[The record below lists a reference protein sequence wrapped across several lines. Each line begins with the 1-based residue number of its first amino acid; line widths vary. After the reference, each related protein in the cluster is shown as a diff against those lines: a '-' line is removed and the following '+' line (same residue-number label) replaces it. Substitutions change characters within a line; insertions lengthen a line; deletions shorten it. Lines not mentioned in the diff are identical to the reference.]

1 MKNLK
6 TKILVGVISAVIA
19 TLSGIAFNNFMNEGN
34 TYDVGWKSWD
44 ITADVLDNG
53 DMEVHEKL
61 VYFDNNYDN
70 HHVSESLI
78 SFSKSQ
84 KSNIDENDK
93 SKLKENS
100 FYVSVYDEEKTY
112 FINQNEPSTN
122 AYDTYKNDDCLGFSW
137 VNGCL
142 DERGKKITAS
152 GKNEKVF
159 IYLEDGLKNGL
170 TIEFKYIIENVITKY
185 NDYSVLN
192 WKFHG
197 AYEYADNKNCNLTI
211 NLPSGGE
218 VLNDNISIEG
228 FSKDN
233 MTVMGF
239 GTTNAKLVSKSGS
252 KIEAKAKRL
261 YDDFNDEIEMFVS
274 IPNSKVDLFPNIKE
288 GDTNYSSLEGYTKL
302 NTIIEDALKD
312 EDTFY
317 KSYKLLEAGI
327 IIVCFILILINILVI
342 RNSYIKYDKELK
354 SDFEYEYLR
363 EIPNGNYSPSVASY
377 LVNEQKLD
385 VNSLNSEIMDL
396 IRRGYINV
404 DINGQDLTSIKVNFI
419 LVLNK
424 EKVDEG
430 GLNSSERFLLKWYFD
445 DIAKGDRLSFDQ
457 LDEYMKNHVNAEKY
471 NSNNSKWNE
480 MVKNTSINMKWF
492 DNVSGA
498 KKYMG
503 LSSIFLFVS
512 LIVFLIITS
521 KNLTW
526 VSILFNS
533 LVLGSSITILSYV
546 PTIKRKTQL
555 GINEYTRWMAFKK
568 FLEEFSTFED
578 YPVPSL
584 IVWEHYMVYAT
595 MFGIADLVEKQLRT
609 RFSDLHRENEY
620 YGNLYFR
627 YRIHYHIH
635 YRMNNAR
642 SIGMQ
647 AIATEK
653 ARQGGSGGR
662 SGGFGGGS
670 SFGGGG
676 RGGSFR

>member
-1 MKNLK
+1 MFYINKVYINGQIQNL
-6 TKILVGVISAVIA
+6 INI
-19 TLSGIAFNNFMNEGN
+19 
-34 TYDVGWKSWD
+34 
-44 ITADVLDNG
+44 
-53 DMEVHEKL
+53 
-61 VYFDNNYDN
+61 YF
-70 HHVSESLI
+70 
-78 SFSKSQ
+78 
-84 KSNIDENDK
+84 
-93 SKLKENS
+93 KE
-100 FYVSVYDEEKTY
+100 
-112 FINQNEPSTN
+112 
-122 AYDTYKNDDCLGFSW
+122 DDCLGFSW
-137 VNGCL
+137 VEGCL
-142 DERGKKITAS
+142 DERGKRVSAS
-152 GKNEKVF
+152 GENEKIF

-170 TIEFKYIIENVITKY
+170 TIEFNYTIENVITKY
-185 NDYSVLN
+185 SDYSVLN

-197 AYEYADNKNCNLTI
+197 AYEYADNRNCNLTI

-218 VLNDNISIEG
+218 VLNDNISIEE

-252 KIEAKAKRL
+252 KVEAKAKRL
-261 YDDFNDEIEMFVS
+261 YDDFNDEIEMFIS

-288 GDTNYSSLEGYTKL
+288 GDTNYSSTEGYQTL
-302 NTIIEDALKD
+302 NTIIEDALQD

-327 IIVCFILILINILVI
+327 IIICIVLVLINVLII
-342 RNSYIKYDKELK
+342 RKSYIQYDKELK

-363 EIPNGNYSPSVASY
+363 EIPNESYSPSIASY

-385 VNSLNSEIMDL
+385 ANSLNAELMDL
-396 IRRGYINV
+396 IRRGYISV
-404 DINGQDLTSIKVNFI
+404 DINGQDLTSRNANFVLVYNQEKVN
-419 LVLNK
+419 
-424 EKVDEG
+424 EG
-430 GLNSSERFLLKWYFD
+430 GLTESERFLLKWFFA
-445 DIAKGDRLSFDQ
+445 DIAKGERLSFDE
-457 LDEYMKNHVNAEKY
+457 LDDYMKNHVNAEKY
-471 NSNNSKWNE
+471 NSNNANWNIK
-480 MVKNTSINMKWF
+480 VKNESSKKEWF

-498 KKYMG
+498 RKYLG
-503 LSSIFLFVS
+503 VGITFIIISFILFL
-512 LIVFLIITS
+512 LITS

-526 VSILFNS
+526 VSILFDS
-533 LVLGSSITILSYV
+533 LVLGSAVTIVSYV

-584 IVWEHYMVYAT
+584 IVWEYYMVYAT

-609 RFSDLHRENEY
+609 RFRDLDRVEEY
-620 YGNLYFR
+620 NMNPYFR
-627 YRIHYHIH
+627 YRVYHH
-635 YRMNNAR
+635 VYFRVNNAKN
-642 SIGMQ
+642 IGMQ

>member
-6 TKILVGVISAVIA
+6 SKILIGVLTIVIG
-19 TLSGIAFNNFMNEGN
+19 TFSGIAFKSFMNEGT

-44 ITADVLDNG
+44 ITATVLDNG

-61 VYFDNNYDN
+61 VYFDDNYDN

-93 SKLKENS
+93 SNLKENS
-100 FYVSVYDEEKTY
+100 FNVSVYDKEKTY
-112 FINQNEPSTN
+112 FINQTTPSSN
-122 AYDTYKNDDCLGFSW
+122 AYDYFKEDDCLGFSW
-137 VNGCL
+137 VEGCL
-142 DERGKKITAS
+142 DERGKRVSAS
-152 GKNEKVF
+152 GENEKVF

-170 TIEFKYIIENVITKY
+170 TIEFNYTIENVITKY
-185 NDYSVLN
+185 SDYSVLN

-197 AYEYADNKNCNLTI
+197 AYEYADNRNCNLTI

-218 VLNDNISIEG
+218 VLNDNISIEE

-252 KIEAKAKRL
+252 KVEAKAKRL
-261 YDDFNDEIEMFVS
+261 YDDFNDEIEMFIS

-288 GDTNYSSLEGYTKL
+288 GDTNYSSTEGYQTL

-317 KSYKLLEAGI
+317 KSYKVLEASI
-327 IIVCFILILINILVI
+327 ISICIVLVLINVLII
-342 RNSYIKYDKELK
+342 RKSYIQYDKELK

-363 EIPNGNYSPSVASY
+363 EIPNESYSPSIASY

-385 VNSLNSEIMDL
+385 ANSLNAELMDL
-396 IRRGYINV
+396 IRRGYISV
-404 DINGQDLTSIKVNFI
+404 DINGQDLTSRNANFVLVYNQEKVN
-419 LVLNK
+419 
-424 EKVDEG
+424 EG
-430 GLNSSERFLLKWYFD
+430 GLTESERFLLKWFFA
-445 DIAKGDRLSFDQ
+445 DIAKGERLSFDE
-457 LDEYMKNHVNAEKY
+457 LDDYMKNHVNAEKY
-471 NSNNSKWNE
+471 NSNNANWNIK
-480 MVKNTSINMKWF
+480 VKNESSKKEWF

-498 KKYMG
+498 RKYLG
-503 LSSIFLFVS
+503 VGITFIIISFILFL
-512 LIVFLIITS
+512 LITS

-526 VSILFNS
+526 VSILFDA
-533 LVLGSSITILSYV
+533 LVLGSAVTIVSYV

-584 IVWEHYMVYAT
+584 IVWEYYMVYAT

-609 RFSDLHRENEY
+609 RFRDLDRVEEY
-620 YGNLYFR
+620 NMNPYFR
-627 YRIHYHIH
+627 YRVYHH
-635 YRMNNAR
+635 VYFRVNNAKN
-642 SIGMQ
+642 IGMQ